1 MSRFE
6 GGPSPKEMG
15 VKPEGQ
21 EKATE
26 EIKGIKA
33 GDVIDFAGK
42 KVRVRGFTAP
52 EGNPGRAFMV
62 EELKPEELEA
72 YQQREQIILGKIKH
86 QIEANPNA
94 IVIVEEAKKYWGKLY
109 DEAGNGDRMEMQIN
123 EVYAQRYEEMAKYAR
138 ERMLVLEQQ
147 LNSAQ
152 NEGEKQALLSKIVE
166 ERDFAIEIEQEA
178 KHRRSY
184 TNPASKESL

>member
-1 MSRFE
+1 MSRFG
-6 GGPSPKEMG
+6 GGPSPEEMG
-15 VKPEGQ
+15 TKPERQ

-26 EIKGIKA
+26 EINGIKA

-52 EGNPGRAFMV
+52 KGDPGRAFMV

-72 YQQREQIILGKIKH
+72 YQQRGQIILGKVKH

-94 IVIVEEAKKYWGKLY
+94 IVDVEQAKKYWGRLY

-123 EVYAQRYEEMAKYAR
+123 EIYAQRYEEMARYAR

-152 NEGEKQALLSKIVE
+152 SEGEKQALLSEIVA
-166 ERDFAIEIEQEA
+166 ERDFAIEMEQEA
-178 KHRRSY
+178 KNRRSY
-184 TNPASKESL
+184 TNPASKESR

>member
-1 MSRFE
+1 MSKFE
-6 GGPSPKEMG
+6 GGPSPEEMG

-21 EKATE
+21 EKTTE
-26 EIKGIKA
+26 EIKGIKT

-62 EELKPEELEA
+62 EELKPEELKE

-94 IVIVEEAKKYWGKLY
+94 IVDVEQAKKYWGRLY

-123 EVYAQRYEEMAKYAR
+123 EIYAQRYEEMAKYAR
-138 ERMLVLEQQ
+138 ERMLALEKQ

-152 NEGEKQALLSKIVE
+152 SEGEKQALLSKIVE

-184 TNPASKESL
+184 TNPASKESR